1 MTKLAFTTLSCPDWS
16 VSQVIEAVGRYGYD
30 GVELRLI
37 DGEIIDPS
45 MPRDE
50 RERIG
55 RLFDTAG
62 VPICCVDSS
71 IRLAVLAEA
80 DQNAVALR
88 DFLQLAHDW
97 RSPLVRVFGGPWPD
111 GSTPEQ
117 VFDGVADLLARVTPD
132 AERLGV
138 AIVLETHDTFSG
150 AATVAEVLRRV
161 PSSAFGAL
169 WDTHHP
175 YRMGDSPDGVLD
187 LLGERVLHVHV
198 KDARRNEAART
209 GWDLVLLGEGEVPV
223 AASLEALVRRG
234 YDGWIAVEWEKKWHP
249 EIAEPEVALPQ
260 HATLLRQWLRAAPA
274 SRA

>member
-55 RLFDTAG
+55 RLFDAAG

-71 IRLAVLAEA
+71 IRLAALAEA
-80 DQNAVALR
+80 DQNAAALR

-111 GSTPEQ
+111 GYAPEQ
-117 VFDGVADLLARVTPD
+117 VFDGVAELLARVTPD

-150 AATVAEVLRRV
+150 ATTVAEVLRRV

-249 EIAEPEVALPQ
+249 EIAEPEIALPQ
-260 HATLLRQWLRAAPA
+260 HATLLRQWLGAAPA
-274 SRA
+274 TRA